1 MDDYG
6 FRTCRWPLKDAFQL
20 MGIHVSDFHDSIL
33 PTMVGIFMTPVTRG
47 AIRFPPGSP
56 LNTHSETALIRYC
69 CRHAANDGPQCL
81 SHETS
86 NGDG

>member
-47 AIRFPPGSP
+47 AIRFPPGLAVKHTFRNRADP
-56 LNTHSETALIRYC
+56 LL
-69 CRHAANDGPQCL
+69 L
-81 SHETS
+81 
-86 NGDG
+86 

>member
-33 PTMVGIFMTPVTRG
+33 PTMVGIFYDPRNPRCNSV
-47 AIRFPPGSP
+47 PPR
-56 LNTHSETALIRYC
+56 AR
-69 CRHAANDGPQCL
+69 R
-81 SHETS
+81 
-86 NGDG
+86 